1 MSTMNDQLAT
11 LTLDGFPALGQ
22 KVGLVQVEIDLAEVL
37 AEKGSA
43 LADNDVIEAIQ
54 IPAGQLVLTAGI
66 QVVTAA
72 NGTTLTAD
80 LGITGGDVDQFVD
93 GGNLRAAAG
102 TYCATPVTAQ
112 HHLFT
117 AADSID
123 VLLLTLT
130 GTVSTGKF
138 RVWALVASVSAL

>member
-1 MSTMNDQLAT
+1 MNGADVA
-11 LTLDGFPALGQ
+11 G
-22 KVGLVQVEIDLAEVL
+22 IEVL
-37 AEKGSA
+37 NIRGANGAAQTNTVLGSTLSGVTNINSDRGAAA
-43 LADNDVIEAIQ
+43 LV
-54 IPAGQLVLTAGI
+54 AGTAVDALTAGI
-66 QVVTAA
+66 QVVTPA